1 MSYPLSPAEPHTNS
15 LKRKQ
20 RFNTNKPRD
29 LIGIKQL
36 ARHLLY
42 GRPSID
48 PSQERGYEM
57 NIETKVV
64 QELRNAQ
71 DGLLE
76 LVNQLGKLAEQTRRG
91 FLTTQEAR
99 QQQVSL
105 LGDVINA
112 SRKMTKDACDALG
125 L

>member
-1 MSYPLSPAEPHTNS
+1 M
-15 LKRKQ
+15 
-20 RFNTNKPRD
+20 NT
-29 LIGIKQL
+29 
-36 ARHLLY
+36 
-42 GRPSID
+42 
-48 PSQERGYEM
+48 
-57 NIETKVV
+57 ETKVV
-64 QELRNAQ
+64 QELRDAQ

-91 FLTTQEAR
+91 LVTTKEAR

-105 LGDVINA
+105 LGDVIDA

>member
-1 MSYPLSPAEPHTNS
+1 M
-15 LKRKQ
+15 
-20 RFNTNKPRD
+20 NT
-29 LIGIKQL
+29 
-36 ARHLLY
+36 
-42 GRPSID
+42 
-48 PSQERGYEM
+48 
-57 NIETKVV
+57 ETKVV
-64 QELRNAQ
+64 QELRDAQ

-105 LGDVINA
+105 LGDVIDA